1 MVQIRAYIWDID
13 WRATGGG
20 KRHPFYI
27 ANQTGKRFN
36 AGMHLDFDAP
46 HGPLKSCVLAVEL
59 RL

>member
-36 AGMHLDFDAP
+36 AGMAP
-46 HGPLKSCVLAVEL
+46 
-59 RL
+59 